1 MYEIYAEM
9 NGKILEELKKIQGI
23 ESIIEVEGAG
33 QSFAYS
39 AYDKILDRKIF
50 LKVIWFS
57 EKYKDSLLLEP
68 RKLTSLFNRNEQS
81 RMHIVGIFSAE
92 SITIEDNEFIVLRM
106 EYCEG
111 TDLSK
116 GIGVYGNSIKE
127 SISIAK
133 EICEGIH
140 FLHSLNIAHR
150 DIKPAN
156 VMVGS
161 TRAKIID
168 LGSALEILND
178 EWKPVSSAKTLLYS
192 PPETLNSNKQYGK
205 VSDIYQ
211 IGAVL
216 WEMIFGRFEFDRIPE
231 KLKLKVKKSIQGY
244 SPTDGYLHSLFEN
257 QLVYMLA
264 SKNELFPNLVERSD
278 HIPLGLIKILKK
290 ATSFDPQKR
299 YQSCASLRSEL
310 SRENFP
316 DWHKLSENEYMI
328 QNWKGKDYR
337 TYIQSNK
344 RSTEFVFEYSNHG
357 ANSFRRNSKVKNI
370 QDVIKE
376 ING

>member
-1 MYEIYAEM
+1 M
-9 NGKILEELKKIQGI
+9 NSKILEELKKIQGI
-23 ESIIEVEGAG
+23 ESITEVEGAG

-39 AYDKILDRKIF
+39 AYDKILERKIF

-68 RKLTSLFNRNEQS
+68 RKLTSLFNRNERS
-81 RMHIVGIFSAE
+81 RMHIVGIYSAD
-92 SITIEDNEFIVLRM
+92 TIRIDENDFIVLRM
-106 EYCEG
+106 EYCDG

-116 GIGVYGNSIKE
+116 IIGEYGNSIKK
-127 SISIAK
+127 SISIVK

-161 TRAKIID
+161 TCAKIID
-168 LGSALEILND
+168 LGSALEIQND

-192 PPETLNSNKQYGK
+192 PPEALESKKRYGK

-216 WEMIFGRFEFDRIPE
+216 WELIFGKFELDRIE
-231 KLKLKVKKSIQGY
+231 ESLKIKVKKSIQGY
-244 SPTDGYLHSLFEN
+244 SPDNGYLHSLYEN
-257 QLVYMLA
+257 QLVFKLA
-264 SKNELFPNLVERSD
+264 SKNDLFNNLVVKSE
-278 HIPLGLIKILKK
+278 HVPITLIKILKK

-299 YQSCASLRSEL
+299 FQSCVSLRSEL

-316 DWHKLSENEYMI
+316 DWKRLSNTDYVI
-328 QNWKGKDYR
+328 NNWKGKDYR
-337 TYIQSNK
+337 IYLQRKK
-344 RSTEFVFEYSNHG
+344 RSENFMFEYSAQGTN
-357 ANSFRRNSKVKNI
+357 NYRRNLKIKNM
-370 QDVIKE
+370 QDAIKE